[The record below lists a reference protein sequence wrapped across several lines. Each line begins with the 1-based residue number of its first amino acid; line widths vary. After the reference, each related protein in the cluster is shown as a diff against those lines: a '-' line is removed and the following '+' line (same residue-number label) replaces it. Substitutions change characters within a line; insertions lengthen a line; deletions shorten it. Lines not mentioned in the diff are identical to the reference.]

1 MRPSGY
7 GWLCNH
13 SPIVSNDNNFENALI
28 IWTKIGTIL
37 RCFIMLEQ
45 EEKMEERLTN
55 QILVNKDDYQDE
67 FKFDICRSIEELNKL
82 PFEFYVSGGV
92 ICKYLLK
99 EHSRYARDI
108 DIVTKRDLKEV
119 ESILRQ
125 HLDVVEFVSS
135 PITELFLEETF
146 ICLIKVD
153 GKIVQIDGMRVD
165 FFDEIKPEIYMVN
178 DISFK
183 GVPFEYLVATK
194 ILAVTSN
201 VERPFKHL
209 VDIYSASLIG
219 PSLLDKQEIKKYMLT
234 INDSENK
241 ARKMLKK
248 QEIALSFSIEKEK
261 SFSGSKI
268 LNTLQAGYNVSK
280 ETMVEEV
287 NEWLSTF

>member
-1 MRPSGY
+1 
-7 GWLCNH
+7 
-13 SPIVSNDNNFENALI
+13 
-28 IWTKIGTIL
+28 
-37 RCFIMLEQ
+37 MLEQ
-45 EEKMEERLTN
+45 EVKLTN
-55 QILVNKDDYQDE
+55 QILVNKDNYQDE
-67 FKFDICRSIEELNKL
+67 FKFDICRSMEELNKL

-99 EHSRYARDI
+99 EHSRYVRDI

-119 ESILRQ
+119 EAIFRQ
-125 HLDVVEFVSS
+125 HLNVVEFVSN

-165 FFDEIKPEIYMVN
+165 FFDEIKPEIYKFN
-178 DISFK
+178 DNSFK

-209 VDIYSASLIG
+209 VDTYSASLIG
-219 PSLLDKQEIKKYMLT
+219 PSLIDKQEIKKYMST

-261 SFSGSKI
+261 SFSGSKT

-280 ETMVEEV
+280 ETMVQEV
-287 NEWLSTF
+287 NKWLSTFKDFICVTHL

>member
-1 MRPSGY
+1 MKG
-7 GWLCNH
+7 G
-13 SPIVSNDNNFENALI
+13 
-28 IWTKIGTIL
+28 
-37 RCFIMLEQ
+37 FIMLEQ
-45 EEKMEERLTN
+45 KEKTEERLTN

-67 FKFDICRSIEELNKL
+67 FKFDICRIIEELNKL

-99 EHSRYARDI
+99 EHSRYVRDI
-108 DIVTKRDLKEV
+108 DIVTKLDLKEV
-119 ESILRQ
+119 ESIFRQ
-125 HLDVVEFVSS
+125 HLNVVEFVSS

-165 FFDEIKPEIYMVN
+165 FFDEIKPGIYKVN
-178 DISFK
+178 DNSFK

-209 VDIYSASLIG
+209 VDTYSASLIS
-219 PSLLDKQEIKKYMLT
+219 PSLVDKQEIKKYMLI
-234 INDSENK
+234 INDSENKARKMLKNSENK

-248 QEIALSFSIEKEK
+248 QEIDLSFSIEKEK

-268 LNTLQAGYNVSK
+268 LNTLQAGYNVSR
-280 ETMVEEV
+280 ETMVEKV
-287 NEWLSTF
+287 NKWLSTFSI

>member
-1 MRPSGY
+1 MKG
-7 GWLCNH
+7 G
-13 SPIVSNDNNFENALI
+13 
-28 IWTKIGTIL
+28 
-37 RCFIMLEQ
+37 FIMLEQ
-45 EEKMEERLTN
+45 KEKTEERLTN

-67 FKFDICRSIEELNKL
+67 FKFDICRIIEELNKL

-99 EHSRYARDI
+99 EHSRYVRDI
-108 DIVTKRDLKEV
+108 DIVTKLDLKEV
-119 ESILRQ
+119 ESIFRQ
-125 HLDVVEFVSS
+125 HLNVVEFVSS

-165 FFDEIKPEIYMVN
+165 FFDEIKPGIYKVN
-178 DISFK
+178 DNSFK

-209 VDIYSASLIG
+209 VDTYSASLIN
-219 PSLLDKQEIKKYMLT
+219 PSLIDKQEIKKYMLI

-248 QEIALSFSIEKEK
+248 QEIDLSFSIEKEK

-268 LNTLQAGYNVSK
+268 LNTLQAGYNVSR
-280 ETMVEEV
+280 ETMVEKV
-287 NEWLSTF
+287 NKWLSTFRI

>member
-1 MRPSGY
+1 
-7 GWLCNH
+7 
-13 SPIVSNDNNFENALI
+13 
-28 IWTKIGTIL
+28 
-37 RCFIMLEQ
+37 MLEQ

-55 QILVNKDDYQDE
+55 QILVNKNDYQDE

-99 EHSRYARDI
+99 EHSRYVRDI
-108 DIVTKRDLKEV
+108 DIVTKLDLKEV
-119 ESILRQ
+119 ESIFRQ
-125 HLDVVEFVSS
+125 HLNVVEFISS
-135 PITELFLEETF
+135 PICELFLEETF

-165 FFDEIKPEIYMVN
+165 FFDEINPEIYKVN
-178 DISFK
+178 DNSFK

-209 VDIYSASLIG
+209 VDTYSASLIN
-219 PSLLDKQEIKKYMLT
+219 PSLVD
-234 INDSENK
+234 
-241 ARKMLKK
+241 K
-248 QEIALSFSIEKEK
+248 QEIALSFSIEEEK
-261 SFSGSKI
+261 SFSGSKT

-287 NEWLSTF
+287 NKWLSTLKNFICVTHP

>member
-1 MRPSGY
+1 
-7 GWLCNH
+7 
-13 SPIVSNDNNFENALI
+13 
-28 IWTKIGTIL
+28 
-37 RCFIMLEQ
+37 MLEQ
-45 EEKMEERLTN
+45 KEKMEERLTN
-55 QILVNKDDYQDE
+55 KILVNKDDYQDE

-82 PFEFYVSGGV
+82 PFEYYVSGGV

-99 EHSRYARDI
+99 EHSRYVRDI

-119 ESILRQ
+119 ESIFRQ
-125 HLDVVEFVSS
+125 HLNVIEFISS

-146 ICLIKVD
+146 ICLIKID

-165 FFDEIKPEIYMVN
+165 FFDEIKPEIYKVN
-178 DISFK
+178 NNSFK

-209 VDIYSASLIG
+209 VDTYSASLI
-219 PSLLDKQEIKKYMLT
+219 SHSVVDKQEIKKYLLI

-241 ARKMLKK
+241 AREVLKK
-248 QEIALSFSIEKEK
+248 QEITLSFSIKKEK
-261 SFSGSKI
+261 SFSGSKT

-280 ETMVEEV
+280 EMIIEEV
-287 NEWLSTF
+287 NKWLLTLNV

>member
-1 MRPSGY
+1 
-7 GWLCNH
+7 
-13 SPIVSNDNNFENALI
+13 
-28 IWTKIGTIL
+28 
-37 RCFIMLEQ
+37 MLEQ
-45 EEKMEERLTN
+45 KEKLTN
-55 QILVNKDDYQDE
+55 KILVNKDDYQDE

-82 PFEFYVSGGV
+82 PFEYYVSGGV

-99 EHSRYARDI
+99 EHSRYVRDI

-119 ESILRQ
+119 ESIFRQ
-125 HLDVVEFVSS
+125 HLNVIEFISS

-146 ICLIKVD
+146 ICLIKID

-165 FFDEIKPEIYMVN
+165 FFDEIKPEIYKVN
-178 DISFK
+178 NNSFK

-209 VDIYSASLIG
+209 VDTYSASLIS
-219 PSLLDKQEIKKYMLT
+219 PSVVDKQEIKKYLLI

-241 ARKMLKK
+241 AREVLKK
-248 QEIALSFSIEKEK
+248 QGIALSFSIKKEK
-261 SFSGSKI
+261 SFSGSKT

-280 ETMVEEV
+280 ETMIEEV
-287 NEWLSTF
+287 NKWLLTLNV